1 MSKERNE
8 FLESDGLYWESP
20 THEWFND
27 KTSTRYAQ
35 KKSVL
40 SGSGVQKDSLPMMM
54 CFVVRGKESGEY
66 NRLMLNKETNEIEY
80 ETKSLEDMGYHIDK
94 LKVIKHF
101 KYFK

>member
-1 MSKERNE
+1 MSKERNR

-27 KTSTRYAQ
+27 KVSTRYAQ
-35 KKSVL
+35 NESVREN
-40 SGSGVQKDSLPMMM
+40 DSLPMM
-54 CFVVRGKESGEY
+54 CFVVRDKESGEY

-94 LKVIKHF
+94 LKVIKRF
-101 KYFK
+101 K